1 MKNTLKNNYYH
12 LHCLSYIKKNRKKE
26 EEDCT
31 NLLNNSKIKIEIHG
45 VGLVHD

>member
-1 MKNTLKNNYYH
+1 LLAWVTF
-12 LHCLSYIKKNRKKE
+12 KKE
-26 EEDCT
+26 EEEEEGGEEEKDCA